1 MMTMFV
7 LGLLSSAFFVCC
19 SIAMAAGILAA
30 R

>member
-7 LGLLSSAFFVCC
+7 LGLLTSAFLVCC
-19 SIAMAAGILAA
+19 SIAMAAGILSA